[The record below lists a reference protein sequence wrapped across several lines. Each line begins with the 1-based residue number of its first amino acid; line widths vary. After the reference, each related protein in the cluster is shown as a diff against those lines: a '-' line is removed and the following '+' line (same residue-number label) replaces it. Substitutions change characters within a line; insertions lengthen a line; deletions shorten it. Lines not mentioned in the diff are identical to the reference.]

1 LRGLERYS
9 ERYQPTG
16 GLAAEGV
23 LNQLGR
29 PDIEPLEVL
38 VREAVQNCW
47 DAGLDGGPVEVEFG
61 FRGSA
66 ESLSTCLRERVLPDP
81 PPGHPLA
88 ACLEGGPDLLYI
100 ADFGTSGL
108 GGPTRADAELDG
120 ESDFIDFVR
129 NVGQPPDKE
138 FGGGSFGYG
147 KAAFYLASRASTIVI
162 DTYCSSERERRLIA
176 YALGDHYRDEGS
188 SFTGR
193 HWWGVPVDGVPEP
206 LLGEEAAEL
215 SAALG
220 LPARDGER
228 FGTTVA
234 IVSPDLRAAR
244 HEESLDS
251 EEALEFIGQCL
262 LWNFWPKITAAPGG
276 NPAMAFRLL
285 DGERE
290 LPLADPRA
298 HSRLAPFVGA
308 MDLLRE
314 AREVPAGDP
323 FSSLTEIRSQ
333 RPARRL
339 GGLAVRQTATASE
352 IPDPDELVTRGEL
365 ATSGGLHHVA
375 LMRKAELV
383 VRYEPGPVY
392 PVSGRGY
399 AGVFRCDPE
408 LDEVFRRSEPPTH
421 DAWVSNSLPE
431 RHERIFV
438 RVAMR
443 RIDGVLREMTTPAAD
458 FASASG
464 AGVPVGRFADQLAGL
479 MPGLAGPGARRSV
492 TATVADG
499 AGGSDAAG
507 GQAGGGA
514 GGGDGLGDG
523 GGTRQLDGTAE
534 GPRILEVGASE
545 LVVDD
550 DDLVRIRTPF
560 SIDTAG
566 APTRLNAAVE
576 VLTMDGGQVETEPPI
591 DGAVPEVLMWKS
603 PEREIRDVAA
613 VSAGAT
619 ESGEWEVWIGYEP
632 DLMIRIAIDVGPEEP
647 A

>member
-1 LRGLERYS
+1 MKRLERYS

-47 DAGLDGGPVEVEFG
+47 DAGRGDGPVEVEFG
-61 FRGSA
+61 FRNSS
-66 ESLSTCLRERVLPDP
+66 ESLSTCLLQLVLPDP
-81 PPGHPLA
+81 PPAHPLA
-88 ACLEGGPDLLYI
+88 ACLDRRPDLLYV

-108 GGPTRADAELDG
+108 GGPTRADAEVDG
-120 ESDFIDFVR
+120 NTDFVDFVR

-138 FGGGSFGYG
+138 LGGGSFGYG
-147 KAAFYLASRASTIVI
+147 KAAFYLASRASTIII
-162 DTYCSSERERRLIA
+162 DTYCSAERQRRLIA

-206 LLGEEAAEL
+206 LLGDEAAGL
-215 SAALG
+215 AAALG
-220 LPARDGER
+220 LPPRDGER

-234 IVSPDLRAAR
+234 IVAPDLRAAR
-244 HEESLDS
+244 HEESLGS
-251 EEALEFIGQCL
+251 REALEFIGRCL
-262 LWNFWPKITAAPGG
+262 LWNFWPKITAAPGRD
-276 NPAMAFRLL
+276 PAMVFRLL
-285 DGERE
+285 DGEEE
-290 LPLADPRA
+290 LALFEPRA
-298 HSRLAPFVGA
+298 YPRLAPFVEA

-333 RPARRL
+333 KPAHRL
-339 GGLAVRQTATASE
+339 GALAVRQTPTAAE
-352 IPDPDELVTRGEL
+352 VPDTDELVTRGEL
-365 ATSGGLHHVA
+365 ATSAGLHHVA
-375 LMRKAELV
+375 LMRNAELV
-383 VRYEPGPVY
+383 VRYEPGPVN

-421 DAWVSNSLPE
+421 DAWVSNSLPQRKE
-431 RHERIFV
+431 RTFV

-464 AGVPVGRFADQLAGL
+464 ASMPVGRFADQLAGL
-479 MPGLAGPGARRSV
+479 MPGMGGPGARRSS
-492 TATVADG
+492 TASG
-499 AGGSDAAG
+499 AGGADG
-507 GQAGGGA
+507 PAGGGNGSGTGS
-514 GGGDGLGDG
+514 GGGNG
-523 GGTRQLDGTAE
+523 GGTGQTE
-534 GPRILEVGASE
+534 GAASVPRILDVGASE
-545 LVVDD
+545 LLVDD
-550 DDLVRIRTPF
+550 DGVVRIRTPF

-566 APTRLNAAVE
+566 AATRIGAAVE

-591 DGAVPEVLMWKS
+591 DGAVPEVVMWRA
-603 PEREIRDVAA
+603 PGREIEGVPV
-613 VSAGAT
+613 VSAEPT
-619 ESGEWEVWIGYEP
+619 ESGEWEVWVGYEP
-632 DLMIRIAIDVGPEEP
+632 DLMIRIAIDVGPEEAP
-647 A
+647 